1 MRRKIG
7 FILIWLSALVFAVP
21 QAARAQDTR
30 SLRGLDDYITR
41 AITAWDVPALSIA
54 VVRNDSV
61 LLVKGYGTL
70 GKGRTERVDE
80 NTIFGIGSLTKAFT
94 STATAMLVGEGRLGW
109 DDKVVDRI
117 DGFRLYEPYTT
128 AHVTVRDILAH
139 RTGLARGDRMWYD
152 RALDREAVVRRVR
165 YSPPDWSFR
174 EHWVYSNTMYT
185 AAGLVVGAVAG
196 ESWDDFVTERIFR
209 PLGMRRSNTTVRA
222 QAGDPNVVVPY
233 TYVRGKSVEIPV
245 WNQDNIGPAG
255 SINSTATDLAQWL
268 RFQLGDGSYGGR
280 RLVSAAAFRETH
292 APQMVLPQSSGSPSL
307 TSYAMGWNVGDFR
320 GNRLLTHSG
329 GGHGVA
335 SRIAMLPDR
344 HMAVAVLSNSDG
356 AGLSTAVAYRVLD
369 LMLGGEATDWSRN
382 MLASRDAAIERSAAR
397 ERELATRRV
406 KDAPPALP
414 LDAYVGEYFDPYYG
428 VAEVTLR
435 GDRLYLRFVGEIAGP
450 LEHWQYETF
459 LAHWEHPRYGSNF
472 VSFTLDDDGKVGSI
486 RIPPEA
492 DTSLVVEFHRRRGGG
507 RSP

>member
-1 MRRKIG
+1 MKRKVTYV
-7 FILIWLSALVFAVP
+7 LACLTALFVAVP
-21 QAARAQDTR
+21 QVARAQDAR
-30 SLRGLDDYITR
+30 ALRGLDDYITR
-41 AITAWDVPALSIA
+41 AMTAWDVPALSIA

-70 GKGRTERVDE
+70 GKGRAERVNE
-80 NTIFGIGSLTKAFT
+80 NTLFGIGSLTKAFT
-94 STATAMLVGEGRLGW
+94 STAAAMLVSEGRLGW
-109 DDKVVDRI
+109 DDKVVDRL

-128 AHVTVRDILAH
+128 AHVTMRDILAH

-152 RALDREAVVRRVR
+152 RTLDREAVVRRVR

-174 EHWVYSNTMYT
+174 EHYVYSNTMYT
-185 AAGLVVGAVAG
+185 AAGLVEGAVAG

-209 PLGMRRSNTTVRA
+209 PLGMRRSNTSVRA
-222 QAGDPNVVVPY
+222 EAGDPNVVVPY
-233 TYVRGKSVEIPV
+233 TYVRGKSIEIPV

-268 RFQLGDGSYGGR
+268 RFQLSDGSYAGR
-280 RLVSAAAFRETH
+280 RLVSARAFRETH
-292 APQMVLPQSSGSPSL
+292 TPQIVLPLSSGSPSF
-307 TSYAMGWNVGDFR
+307 TAYAMGWNVGDFR
-320 GNRLLTHSG
+320 GNRILAHSG

-356 AGLSTAVAYRVLD
+356 AALSTGIAYRVLD
-369 LMLGGEATDWSRN
+369 LLLGGEVTDWSRN
-382 MLASRDAAIERSAAR
+382 MLASRDAAIARSVANERA
-397 ERELATRRV
+397 LAEKRV

-428 VAEVTLR
+428 VAEVTKR
-435 GDRLYLRFVGEIAGP
+435 GDHLYLRFVGEIAGP

-472 VSFTLDDDGKVGSI
+472 VTFTLDDGGNVSSI

-492 DTSLVVEFHRRRGGG
+492 DTSRFVEFHRKSNGE

>member
-1 MRRKIG
+1 MRQKFGI
-7 FILIWLSALVFAVP
+7 ILIWLSALALAVP
-21 QAARAQDTR
+21 HAASAQDAR
-30 SLRGLDDYITR
+30 SLRGVDDYITR
-41 AITAWDVPALSIA
+41 AMTAWDVPAISVA

-61 LLVKGYGTL
+61 LLVRGYGTL
-70 GKGRTERVDE
+70 GKGRAERVDE

-94 STATAMLVGEGRLGW
+94 STAAAILVGEGRLGW

-117 DGFRLYEPYTT
+117 DGFRLYEPYATT
-128 AHVTVRDILAH
+128 HVTVRDILAH

-152 RALDREAVVRRVR
+152 RALDREEVVRRVR

-174 EHWVYSNTMYT
+174 EHYVYSNTMYT
-185 AAGLVVGAVAG
+185 AAGLVVGAAAG

-209 PLGMRRSNTTVRA
+209 PLGMSRSNTTVRA

-280 RLVSAAAFRETH
+280 RLASARAFRETH
-292 APQMVLPQSSGSPSL
+292 TPQIVLPASNGVPSF

-320 GNRLLTHSG
+320 GNRILAHSG

-369 LMLGGEATDWSRN
+369 LLLGGEPTDWSGN

-397 ERELATRRV
+397 ERDLEAKRV

-428 VAEVTLR
+428 VASVTLR
-435 GDRLYLRFVGEIAGP
+435 GGHLYLRFVGEIAGP

-459 LAHWEHPRYGSNF
+459 LADWEHPRYGRNF
-472 VSFTLDDDGKVGSI
+472 VTFTLAGDGTVNSI

-492 DTSLVVEFHRRRGGG
+492 DTSRIVEFHRKREAA